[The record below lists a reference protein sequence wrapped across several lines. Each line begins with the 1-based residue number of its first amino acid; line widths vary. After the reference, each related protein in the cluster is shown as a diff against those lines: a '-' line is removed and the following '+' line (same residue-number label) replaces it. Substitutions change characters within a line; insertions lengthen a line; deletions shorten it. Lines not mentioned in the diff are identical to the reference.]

1 VKKEDHG
8 AVGVKKGQAKMLGG
22 SYRYW
27 DEWWSVV
34 GDEKK
39 GDNGSQRKR
48 SYVSE
53 GEDKINEV
61 NPILIKEKP
70 VGGRSLNTDLS
81 VEAPCVVGISL
92 STLRWQSSQSSEGV
106 KPGSQASELKTLG
119 DWSVSGCSVDEGEQ
133 GSMKSKR
140 GGSMDEYIL

>member
-53 GEDKINEV
+53 GGGQDK
-61 NPILIKEKP
+61 
-70 VGGRSLNTDLS
+70 
-81 VEAPCVVGISL
+81 
-92 STLRWQSSQSSEGV
+92 
-106 KPGSQASELKTLG
+106 
-119 DWSVSGCSVDEGEQ
+119 
-133 GSMKSKR
+133 
-140 GGSMDEYIL
+140 